1 MMFIKTKRIEL
12 FISTDKSALLP
23 SIEYHTGTSRGFSIT
38 LGGLW
43 LCASVKKKDE
53 KSKSNP

>member
-1 MMFIKTKRIEL
+1 MFIKTKRIEL
-12 FISTDKSALLP
+12 FISTDDSAPLLP